1 MGDWEVAAEVAPETL
16 EPSQTVVPPAVWA
29 SLRKEQQKQ
38 NFLYL
43 DHLHTCYIMLLSGV
57 ALNPSSAFFYI
68 PNRWKVLSAAERL
81 RFIQLAGRQPQHS
94 ADSAA
99 ALEVKDSVGM
109 EEGAL
114 MGLIDM
120 YGSVTVSDCLHLSV
134 LLSRLLYLLSPVCQL
149 DLITQ
154 WSSSSRSPW
163 PLFLSTSERWAK
175 LASPAP
181 SLAPAPDLDPDPD
194 PEPDRRHTNE
204 EQYVSE
210 GESTQL
216 DTCPAPPDCRDA
228 ETITG
233 TCVCTTWGLNKEI
246 SIEFGV
252 WFGVST
258 GMWVT
263 LLMWSQFD
271 NLSQYIHNKINLR
284 PSKKKKKK
292 WQVEVKM
299 SQIIINCLKISKNRF
314 WINNNVYVDMKSF
327 TPCRSI
333 LFIIVW
339 FFIPNCSYLTNILMS
354 TTLYH
359 CWIFK
364 L

>member
-29 SLRKEQQKQ
+29 SMRKEQQKQ

-43 DHLHTCYIMLLSGV
+43 EHLHTCYIMLLSGV
-57 ALNPSSAFFYI
+57 ALNPPSAFFYI

-154 WSSSSRSPW
+154 RSSSSRSPW

-233 TCVCTTWGLNKEI
+233 TCVCVQL
-246 SIEFGV
+246 GV
-252 WFGVST
+252 
-258 GMWVT
+258 
-263 LLMWSQFD
+263 L
-271 NLSQYIHNKINLR
+271 IRK
-284 PSKKKKKK
+284 
-292 WQVEVKM
+292 
-299 SQIIINCLKISKNRF
+299 
-314 WINNNVYVDMKSF
+314 
-327 TPCRSI
+327 
-333 LFIIVW
+333 
-339 FFIPNCSYLTNILMS
+339 
-354 TTLYH
+354 
-359 CWIFK
+359 
-364 L
+364 